1 MGGDQVSTGPQP
13 LNDVFKHTEEK
24 MQKALEATRI
34 EFTSIRTGR
43 ATPALLDRIHCDA
56 YGASVPLKQVATVT
70 APDARTLQI
79 VAFDRATV
87 GAIRKAIETS
97 DLGLSPNVDGQTIR
111 LGIPPLNEERRRDLV
126 KIVHKKA
133 EDGRVA
139 VRNVRHKTIDEIKVL
154 HRDHKITDDDQKRAT
169 DQIQKI
175 TDRYIKDLDGILATK
190 EKEIMEV

>member
-1 MGGDQVSTGPQP
+1 MSTAAQP
-13 LNDVFKHTEEK
+13 LNNVFKHAEER

-34 EFTSIRTGR
+34 DFTSVRTGR
-43 ATPALLDRIHCDA
+43 ASPALLDRIHVDA
-56 YGASVPLKQVATVT
+56 YGSSVPLKQVATVT

-79 VAFDRATV
+79 VAYDRATV

-97 DLGLSPNVDGQTIR
+97 DLGLTPNIDGQTVR

-139 VRNVRHKTIDEIKVL
+139 VRNVRHKTIDEIKAM
-154 HRDHKITDDDQKRAT
+154 HRDHKITDDDQKRAG
-169 DQIQKI
+169 DQIQKL
-175 TDRYIKDLDGILATK
+175 TDRYIKDLDGLLASK